1 MQYMLVN
8 AGNQKKRVKT
18 LSHAQSMH
26 KNETIYGWIECGMW
40 GKTDENVILSE
51 NVVTWKNI
59 EKQHVRLSWRA
70 ALLNFSVL
78 FFLHT

>member
-40 GKTDENVILSE
+40 VKTDENVILSE

-78 FFLHT
+78 FLLHT

>member
-1 MQYMLVN
+1 MKYMLVN

-18 LSHAQSMH
+18 LSYAQSMH

-40 GKTDENVILSE
+40 VKTDENVILSE

-59 EKQHVRLSWRA
+59 EKQHVRLS
-70 ALLNFSVL
+70 
-78 FFLHT
+78 

>member
-8 AGNQKKRVKT
+8 AGNQKKRVNT

-40 GKTDENVILSE
+40 VKTDKNVILSE

-59 EKQHVRLSWRA
+59 EKQHVRLS
-70 ALLNFSVL
+70 
-78 FFLHT
+78 

>member
-1 MQYMLVN
+1 
-8 AGNQKKRVKT
+8 
-18 LSHAQSMH
+18 MH

-40 GKTDENVILSE
+40 VKTDENVILSE
-51 NVVTWKNI
+51 NVVTWENI

-78 FFLHT
+78 FLLHT

>member
-1 MQYMLVN
+1 MLVN

-40 GKTDENVILSE
+40 VKTDKNVILSE

-78 FFLHT
+78 FLLHT

>member
-1 MQYMLVN
+1 
-8 AGNQKKRVKT
+8 
-18 LSHAQSMH
+18 MH

-40 GKTDENVILSE
+40 VKTDENVILSE

-78 FFLHT
+78 FLLHT